1 MKIEAK
7 TIDEY
12 LMKLPDD
19 RREAIKIVRD
29 IVLKHLPEGYEE
41 VMQYNMISYVVPLS
55 KYPVTYNKQ
64 PLALLSIGSQ
74 KNHMALYMNNI
85 YSDKEVREW
94 FVNSYKATGK
104 RLDMGKSC
112 VRFKKIGDL
121 PLELIGEAVSKTS
134 MDKMITI
141 YEKVKGIQKQK
152 K

>member
-7 TIDEY
+7 TVDEY

-55 KYPVTYNKQ
+55 IYPVTYNKQ

-85 YSDKEVREW
+85 YSDKEVGEW

-112 VRFKKIGDL
+112 VRFKKIEDL

-141 YEKVKGIQKQK
+141 YEKGKGIQKQK